1 MIDRLKRVDY
11 LGNTILILAVTSVL
25 LAPTWGGTVH
35 VWSLWRTIVP
45 LVLGMAGLAGF
56 LVYKASP
63 AVREATM
70 PMSYSRIAR
79 LPRRTC

>member
-35 VWSLWRTIVP
+35 AWSSWRTIVP
-45 LVLGMAGLAGF
+45 LVLGMAGLAEF
-56 LVYKASP
+56 LVYK
-63 AVREATM
+63 
-70 PMSYSRIAR
+70 
-79 LPRRTC
+79 LPLL